1 MGARVALVAKR
12 RMAIS
17 WASTRCQPRSVRGLV
32 VGRLPGSGSVLAILE
47 AAAVGVV
54 GGGSSGITFVR
65 CCCGMLTV
73 LGVVLFCGCIRV
85 WLLWWS
91 CSGRLVL

>member
-1 MGARVALVAKR
+1 
-12 RMAIS
+12 MAIS

-54 GGGSSGITFVR
+54 GGGSSGITFCALLLWHVDGTWR
-65 CCCGMLTV
+65 GAV
-73 LGVVLFCGCIRV
+73 LWLYSCVVAVVVLQ
-85 WLLWWS
+85 W
-91 CSGRLVL
+91 